1 MEYITSS
8 QGVAPVAISQT
19 KRIEALDIAKGLAIF
34 LVVWMHCIQYIGN
47 SSFDNQLYSIVYSFH
62 MPLFLLISGYLFYKS
77 LGKDF
82 RTTIKK
88 RAVRLLVP
96 NLLWGGYLA
105 IIFRSFS
112 PSFILTSFWFLYTLF
127 VCCILYLIV
136 NKFTNIWLSVII
148 LSLVILLLPGL
159 EYIKFSLPFFGIGLI
174 MGKYRILTKISKNK
188 TFVIALIVSAV
199 LSYLILWDK
208 SWYVYL
214 TPNPSI
220 LHFESSKWIAYFGRL
235 FQGTFTSLAILAL
248 LVVFTENMTMHNSM
262 PKFRQICR
270 TLSDNSLGLYVIHLF
285 VLLIVSMLLEKL
297 AITFMSNQ
305 ILISTLTLI
314 IAMMMICAFV
324 PLQESMK
331 KNRYLKYHC

>member
-1 MEYITSS
+1 
-8 QGVAPVAISQT
+8 
-19 KRIEALDIAKGLAIF
+19 
-34 LVVWMHCIQYIGN
+34 
-47 SSFDNQLYSIVYSFH
+47 
-62 MPLFLLISGYLFYKS
+62 
-77 LGKDF
+77 
-82 RTTIKK
+82 
-88 RAVRLLVP
+88 
-96 NLLWGGYLA
+96 
-105 IIFRSFS
+105 
-112 PSFILTSFWFLYTLF
+112 
-127 VCCILYLIV
+127 
-136 NKFTNIWLSVII
+136 
-148 LSLVILLLPGL
+148 
-159 EYIKFSLPFFGIGLI
+159 

-270 TLSDNSLGLYVIHLF
+270 ALSDNSLGLYVIHLF

>member
-1 MEYITSS
+1 M
-8 QGVAPVAISQT
+8 
-19 KRIEALDIAKGLAIF
+19 
-34 LVVWMHCIQYIGN
+34 
-47 SSFDNQLYSIVYSFH
+47 
-62 MPLFLLISGYLFYKS
+62 
-77 LGKDF
+77 
-82 RTTIKK
+82 
-88 RAVRLLVP
+88 
-96 NLLWGGYLA
+96 GGYLA

-188 TFVIALIVSAV
+188 TFVIALIVNAV